1 MFAPP
6 LAIDRAPI
14 LAARVA
20 KYRERMGRAKTTLTV
35 EQTLAAVQ
43 SDKDIGRKPK
53 SELKRYGARRIGILR
68 EWKGSGERKAR
79 PE

>member
-53 SELKRYGARRIGILR
+53 EELKRYGARRIGILR